1 MVCRVPHP
9 AAPTHL
15 FCLMFHVPLLPK
27 AHNLAFQFLE
37 GAEAVSSLGNLF
49 LCSLLSLAPL
59 LYGFSLNV
67 VSD

>member
-1 MVCRVPHP
+1 
-9 AAPTHL
+9 
-15 FCLMFHVPLLPK
+15 MFHVPLLPK

-37 GAEAVSSLGNLF
+37 GAEAVSSPGNLF
-49 LCSLLSLAPL
+49 PCSLLSLAPL